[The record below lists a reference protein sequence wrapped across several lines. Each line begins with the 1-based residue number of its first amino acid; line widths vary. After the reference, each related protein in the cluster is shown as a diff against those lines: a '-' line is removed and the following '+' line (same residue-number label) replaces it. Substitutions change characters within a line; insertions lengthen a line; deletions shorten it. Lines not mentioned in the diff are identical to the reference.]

1 MPVTQNISNPNGA
14 ITYSRILELMDCA
27 EFEQAAEQALEASRQ
42 RSEQAAQVDGEK
54 GAQLLSESDQIAKVA
69 KFLFS
74 ASADPSRLKIRERIN
89 SHDKLLADFDRLI
102 NEIKNEVDWFVEHFQ
117 KAKAIA
123 ERVMRQPLQQE
134 TDPDRIL
141 LRLTSQHDADYL
153 SSRAHLDMAAYL
165 NFISFIGI
173 DFTKWRVKKGFYHV
187 YVSFRQG
194 QPEAEQ
200 CLERVKKAQ
209 AKVRNI
215 SDECEKNPRPSLCR
229 FPEDQRIRSEIIRLL
244 SKK

>member
-1 MPVTQNISNPNGA
+1 MSVTQNISNPNGA

-54 GAQLLSESDQIAKVA
+54 RAQLLSESDQIAKLA
-69 KFLFS
+69 KLLFS
-74 ASADPSRLKIRERIN
+74 ASVDPSRLKIRERIN

-102 NEIKNEVDWFVEHFQ
+102 NEIKNEVHWFVGNFQ
-117 KAKAIA
+117 KANDIA
-123 ERVMRQPLQQE
+123 ERVMRQPLWRE

-141 LRLTSQHDADYL
+141 LRLASQHDADYL
-153 SSRAHLDMAAYL
+153 SSRVHLDMDAYL
-165 NFISFIGI
+165 NFLLSIGI
-173 DFTKWRVKKGFYHV
+173 TKWRVKKGFYYE

-194 QPEAEQ
+194 LPEAVQ

-215 SDECEKNPRPSLCR
+215 SDECEKNPCPSVCR
-229 FPEDQRIRSEIIRLL
+229 FPEDQSIRSEIIRLL